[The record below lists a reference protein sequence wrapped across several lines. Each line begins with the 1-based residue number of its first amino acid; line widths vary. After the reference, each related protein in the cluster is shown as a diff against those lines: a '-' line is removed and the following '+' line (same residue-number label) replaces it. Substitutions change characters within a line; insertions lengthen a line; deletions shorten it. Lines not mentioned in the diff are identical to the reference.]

1 MVLQNLE
8 GKVALITGV
17 TSGNGRTLTRNMLR
31 RGAKVVGSGR
41 RAGLGEEVAADLGG
55 LAANYHF
62 VKGDVTSVD
71 SCREMVDA
79 TVERFGRLD
88 ILVNN
93 AGVLGNPGIVDSH
106 EATEEWWDSIIDT
119 NLKGAFF
126 CARFALAQMVEQ
138 RSGVIINVS
147 SINGATSPIA
157 RMAAYNASKAG
168 LVQLTRTQAI
178 EYADRGIRSIAV
190 ILGGVD
196 GDTGTQ
202 AREALTRFVK
212 GADAVMRQEDSK
224 DVVMPSDQVADAIAT
239 LASDDC
245 SQITGTEVAVDK
257 GVTAGA
263 LNSTFIYMTASGT
276 WQL

>member
-1 MVLQNLE
+1 MTNNLE
-8 GKVALITGV
+8 GKVALITGA
-17 TSGNGRTLTRNMLR
+17 TSGNGRTLTRNFLR
-31 RGAKVVGSGR
+31 RGARVVGTGR
-41 RAGLGEEVAADLGG
+41 RAELGEKIAEDLGE

-62 VKGDVTSVD
+62 VAGDVTSVA
-71 SCREMVDA
+71 SCEEMVRGAVD
-79 TVERFGRLD
+79 RFGRLD

-93 AGVLGNPGIVDSH
+93 AGVLGDPGLVDSH
-106 EATEEWWDSIIDT
+106 EATEEWWDAIIDT

-126 CARFALAQMVEQ
+126 CSKYALAQMVEQ
-138 RSGVIINVS
+138 RSGVIVNVA

-168 LVQLTRTQAI
+168 LVQLSKSQAI
-178 EYADRGIRSIAV
+178 EYADRGIRSLVV

-196 GDTGTQ
+196 GETGTQ
-202 AREALTRFVK
+202 AREALTRYVR

-224 DVVMPSDQVADAIAT
+224 DVVMPSEGVADAIAT

-245 SQITGTEVAVDK
+245 AQITGAEVAVDM

-263 LNSTFIYMTASGT
+263 LNSTFIYMTASGV
-276 WQL
+276 WKV